1 MAQHVI
7 EARNLQKG
15 FDNNPVLKGVN
26 FTLKAGEV
34 HALVG
39 QNGAGKSTL
48 VKLLNG
54 YHQRD
59 GGTVQLFGE
68 PCHFSSPREAQA
80 KGIAMVYQDLSLIP
94 SLSIADNIFLTQ
106 SEHGNPLISNRER
119 ERQAAPFLTALGVN
133 IDPRQKV
140 ESLSVGE
147 QQFVE
152 IAKALAMKA
161 KVLVLDEPTA
171 SLSNNEINE
180 LFKVVNKLKSQG
192 IAIIYITHYLS
203 DIMRICDAVTVLR
216 DGYTVLE
223 TATADTSIDVLVEA
237 MLGKKA
243 NTQLTWA
250 RQVAPANAAQVP
262 LLELRDVSTAML
274 SHVSLKVMPG
284 QVIGLAG
291 LLGSGRTEILEAIY
305 GLTPLTGG
313 EIFVNGKPVSIASPR
328 SAIEKGINMV
338 PEERRSQGLV
348 LDFSVSD
355 NVLMASFERI
365 SNSLFLNKSKG
376 ASIVNDT
383 IKKLGVKT
391 TGMEQSVRFLS
402 GGNQQ
407 KVVIGKCLSTDAKVL
422 LLDDPTFGIDINAKY
437 EIMKIVNQYV
447 AQGNGVIFVS
457 SEYAEVGSFCDVI
470 YVVNKGRI
478 VRQFSEQ
485 PMSEEQLLAAV
496 Q

>member
-1 MAQHVI
+1 MDVNAI
-7 EARNLQKG
+7 EARRLKKG
-15 FDNNPVLKGVN
+15 FDGNPVLKDVN

-48 VKLLNG
+48 VKLING
-54 YHQRD
+54 FHQRD
-59 GGTVQLFGE
+59 GGEIRFFGE
-68 PCHFSSPREAQA
+68 ECHFATPKEAQA

-94 SLSIADNIFLTQ
+94 SLSVADNVFLTHSQ
-106 SEHGNPLISNRER
+106 PRSALISNRER
-119 ERQAAPFLTALGVN
+119 VRQTQPILAMLGID
-133 IDPRQKV
+133 IDPRRKV
-140 ESLSVGE
+140 ETLSVGE
-147 QQFVE
+147 QQFIE
-152 IAKALAMKA
+152 IAKAMAMDA
-161 KVLVLDEPTA
+161 RILVLDEPTA
-171 SLSNNEINE
+171 SLSNNEINA
-180 LFKVVNKLKSQG
+180 LFAVIEKLKSRG
-192 IAIIYITHYLS
+192 ISIIYITHYIS

-223 TATADTSIDVLVEA
+223 TQTINTSIDALVEA
-237 MLGKKA
+237 MLGSK
-243 NTQLTWA
+243 TDTDFIWD
-250 RQVAPANAAQVP
+250 RPVTFTTETVP
-262 LLELRDVSTAML
+262 LLELCNVTTRDLHA
-274 SHVSLKVMPG
+274 VSLRVMPG
-284 QVIGLAG
+284 QVVGLAG

-305 GLTPLTGG
+305 GLTPIQSG
-313 EIFVNGKPVSIASPR
+313 EVKVNGRAVNIHSPR
-328 SAIEKGINMV
+328 QAIENGINMV

-348 LDFSVSD
+348 LDFSVED
-355 NVLMASFERI
+355 NVLMASFDRI
-365 SNSLFLNKSKG
+365 SRSMVLDKAKG
-376 ASIVNDT
+376 QSMVEAT

-391 TGMEQSVRFLS
+391 TGVSQPVRFLS

-457 SEYAEVGSFCDVI
+457 SEYAEIGSFCDVI

-478 VRQFSEQ
+478 VRHFSGQRMTEDA
-485 PMSEEQLLAAV
+485 LLAAV

>member
-1 MAQHVI
+1 MEVNAI
-7 EARNLQKG
+7 EARRLKKG
-15 FDNNPVLKGVN
+15 FDGNPVLKEVN
-26 FTLKAGEV
+26 FTLKTGEV

-48 VKLLNG
+48 VKLING
-54 YHQRD
+54 FHQRD
-59 GGTVQLFGE
+59 GGEIRLFGE
-68 PCHFSSPREAQA
+68 QSHFATPKEAQA

-94 SLSIADNIFLTQ
+94 SLSVADNIFLTHSQ
-106 SEHGNPLISNRER
+106 RSALISNRDR
-119 ERQAAPFLTALGVN
+119 VRQAEPILATLGVD

-140 ESLSVGE
+140 ETLSVGE
-147 QQFVE
+147 QQFIE
-152 IAKALAMKA
+152 IAKAMAMDA
-161 KVLVLDEPTA
+161 RILVLDEPTA
-171 SLSNNEINE
+171 SLSNNEINA
-180 LFKVVNKLKSQG
+180 LFTVIRNLKSKG
-192 IAIIYITHYLS
+192 ISIIYITHYMS

-216 DGYTVLE
+216 DGYSVLE
-223 TATADTSIDVLVEA
+223 TQTADTSVDALVEA
-237 MLGKKA
+237 MLGSK
-243 NTQLTWA
+243 TDTDFVWE
-250 RQVAPANAAQVP
+250 RPATSTPETVP
-262 LLELRDVSTAML
+262 LLELCNVTTCDL
-274 SHVSLKVMPG
+274 DDVSLKVMPG
-284 QVIGLAG
+284 QVVGLAG

-305 GLTPLTGG
+305 GLTPIQSG
-313 EIFVNGKPVSIASPR
+313 EVRVNGQVVNIHSPR
-328 SAIEKGINMV
+328 QAIESGINMV

-348 LDFSVSD
+348 LDFSVED
-355 NVLMASFERI
+355 NVLMASFDRI
-365 SNSLFLNKSKG
+365 SRSMVLDKAKG
-376 ASIVNDT
+376 QSMVEDT

-391 TGMEQSVRFLS
+391 TGVSQPVRFLS

-478 VRQFSEQ
+478 VRHFSGQ
-485 PMSEEQLLAAV
+485 RMTEEALLAAV

>member
-1 MAQHVI
+1 MEVNAI
-7 EARNLQKG
+7 EARRLKKG
-15 FDNNPVLKGVN
+15 FDGNPVLKEVN
-26 FTLKAGEV
+26 FTLKTGEV

-48 VKLLNG
+48 VKLING
-54 YHQRD
+54 FHQRD
-59 GGTVQLFGE
+59 GGEIRLFGE
-68 PCHFSSPREAQA
+68 ESYFATPKDAQA

-94 SLSIADNIFLTQ
+94 SLSVADNIFLTHSQ
-106 SEHGNPLISNRER
+106 QRSALISNRDR
-119 ERQAAPFLTALGVN
+119 VRQAEPILATLGVD

-147 QQFVE
+147 QQFIE
-152 IAKALAMKA
+152 IAKAMAMDA
-161 KVLVLDEPTA
+161 RILVLDEPTA
-171 SLSNNEINE
+171 SLSNNEINA
-180 LFKVVNKLKSQG
+180 LFAVIEKLKSRD
-192 IAIIYITHYLS
+192 ISIIYITHYMS

-223 TATADTSIDVLVEA
+223 TQTADTSVDALVEA
-237 MLGKKA
+237 MLGSK
-243 NTQLTWA
+243 TDTDFIWD
-250 RQVAPANAAQVP
+250 RPATSTSETVP
-262 LLELRDVSTAML
+262 LLELCNVTTCDLDA
-274 SHVSLKVMPG
+274 VSLKVMPG
-284 QVIGLAG
+284 QVVGLAG

-305 GLTPLTGG
+305 GLTPIQSG
-313 EIFVNGKPVSIASPR
+313 EVRVNGRAVKIHSPR
-328 SAIEKGINMV
+328 QAIENGINMV

-348 LDFSVSD
+348 LDFSVED
-355 NVLMASFERI
+355 NVLMASFDRI
-365 SNSLFLNKSKG
+365 SRSMVLNKAKG
-376 ASIVNDT
+376 QSMVEAT

-391 TGMEQSVRFLS
+391 TGVSQPVRFLS

-478 VRQFSEQ
+478 VRHFSGQRMTEDA
-485 PMSEEQLLAAV
+485 LLAAV

>member
-1 MAQHVI
+1 MEVNAI
-7 EARNLQKG
+7 EARRLKKG
-15 FDNNPVLKGVN
+15 FDGNPVLKEVN
-26 FTLKAGEV
+26 FTLKTGEV

-48 VKLLNG
+48 VKLING
-54 YHQRD
+54 FHQRD
-59 GGTVQLFGE
+59 GGEIRLFGE
-68 PCHFSSPREAQA
+68 ESYFATPKDAQA

-94 SLSIADNIFLTQ
+94 SLSVADNIFLTHSQ
-106 SEHGNPLISNRER
+106 QRSALISNRER
-119 ERQAAPFLTALGVN
+119 VRQAEPILATLGVD

-147 QQFVE
+147 QQFIE
-152 IAKALAMKA
+152 IAKAMAMDA
-161 KVLVLDEPTA
+161 RILVLDEPTA
-171 SLSNNEINE
+171 SLSNNEINA
-180 LFKVVNKLKSQG
+180 LFAVIEKLKSRG
-192 IAIIYITHYLS
+192 ISIIYITHYMS

-223 TATADTSIDVLVEA
+223 TQTADTSVDALVEA
-237 MLGKKA
+237 MLGSK
-243 NTQLTWA
+243 TDTDFIWD
-250 RQVAPANAAQVP
+250 RPATSTAETVP
-262 LLELRDVSTAML
+262 LLELCNVTTCDLDA
-274 SHVSLKVMPG
+274 VSLKVMPG
-284 QVIGLAG
+284 QVVGLAG

-305 GLTPLTGG
+305 GLTPIQSG
-313 EIFVNGKPVSIASPR
+313 EVRVNGRAVNIHSPR
-328 SAIEKGINMV
+328 QAIENGINMV

-348 LDFSVSD
+348 LDFSVED
-355 NVLMASFERI
+355 NVLMASFDRI
-365 SNSLFLNKSKG
+365 SRSMVLDKAKG
-376 ASIVNDT
+376 QSMVEAT

-391 TGMEQSVRFLS
+391 TGVSQPVRFLS

-478 VRQFSEQ
+478 VRHFSGQRMTEDA
-485 PMSEEQLLAAV
+485 LLAAV

>member
-1 MAQHVI
+1 MEVNAI
-7 EARNLQKG
+7 EARRLKKG
-15 FDNNPVLKGVN
+15 FDGNPVLKEVN
-26 FTLKAGEV
+26 FTLKTGEV

-48 VKLLNG
+48 VKLING
-54 YHQRD
+54 FHQRD
-59 GGTVQLFGE
+59 GGEIRLFGE
-68 PCHFSSPREAQA
+68 ESYFATPKDAQA

-94 SLSIADNIFLTQ
+94 SLSVADNIFLTHSQ
-106 SEHGNPLISNRER
+106 QRSALISNRDR
-119 ERQAAPFLTALGVN
+119 VRQAEPILATLGVD

-147 QQFVE
+147 QQFIE
-152 IAKALAMKA
+152 IAKAMAMDA
-161 KVLVLDEPTA
+161 RILVLDEPTA
-171 SLSNNEINE
+171 SLSNNEINA
-180 LFKVVNKLKSQG
+180 LFAVIEKLKSRG
-192 IAIIYITHYLS
+192 ISIIYITHYMS

-223 TATADTSIDVLVEA
+223 TQTADTSVDALVEA
-237 MLGKKA
+237 MLGSK
-243 NTQLTWA
+243 TDTDFIWD
-250 RQVAPANAAQVP
+250 RPATSTSETVP
-262 LLELRDVSTAML
+262 LLELCNVTTCDLDA
-274 SHVSLKVMPG
+274 VSLKVMPG
-284 QVIGLAG
+284 QVVGLAG

-305 GLTPLTGG
+305 GLTPIQSG
-313 EIFVNGKPVSIASPR
+313 EVRVNGRAVNIHSPR
-328 SAIEKGINMV
+328 QAIENGINMV

-348 LDFSVSD
+348 LDFSVED
-355 NVLMASFERI
+355 NVLMASFDRI
-365 SNSLFLNKSKG
+365 SRSMVLNKAKG
-376 ASIVNDT
+376 QSMVEAT

-391 TGMEQSVRFLS
+391 TGVSQPVRFLS

-478 VRQFSEQ
+478 VRHFSGQRMTEDA
-485 PMSEEQLLAAV
+485 LLAAV

>member
-1 MAQHVI
+1 MEVNAI
-7 EARNLQKG
+7 EARRLKKG
-15 FDNNPVLKGVN
+15 FDGNPVLKEVN

-48 VKLLNG
+48 VKLING
-54 YHQRD
+54 FHQRD
-59 GGTVQLFGE
+59 GGEIRLFGKE
-68 PCHFSSPREAQA
+68 SHFATPKDAQA

-94 SLSIADNIFLTQ
+94 SLSVADNIFLTHSNQ
-106 SEHGNPLISNRER
+106 RSALISNRER
-119 ERQAAPFLTALGVN
+119 VRQAEPILATLGVD
-133 IDPRQKV
+133 IDPRQKI
-140 ESLSVGE
+140 ETLSVGE
-147 QQFVE
+147 QQFIE
-152 IAKALAMKA
+152 IAKAMAMDA
-161 KVLVLDEPTA
+161 RILVLDEPTA
-171 SLSNNEINE
+171 SLSNNEINA
-180 LFKVVNKLKSQG
+180 LFTVIRNLKSRG
-192 IAIIYITHYLS
+192 ISIIYITHYMS

-223 TATADTSIDVLVEA
+223 TQTADTSVDALVEA
-237 MLGKKA
+237 MLGSK
-243 NTQLTWA
+243 TDTDFIWD
-250 RQVAPANAAQVP
+250 RPATSTSETVP
-262 LLELRDVSTAML
+262 LLELRDVTTCDLDA
-274 SHVSLKVMPG
+274 VSLKVMPG
-284 QVIGLAG
+284 QVVGLAG

-305 GLTPLTGG
+305 GLTPIQSG
-313 EIFVNGKPVSIASPR
+313 EVRVNGRTANIHSPR
-328 SAIEKGINMV
+328 QAIENGINMV

-348 LDFSVSD
+348 LDFSVED
-355 NVLMASFERI
+355 NVLMASFDRI
-365 SNSLFLNKSKG
+365 SRSMVLDKAKG
-376 ASIVNDT
+376 QSMVEET
-383 IKKLGVKT
+383 IKRLGVKT
-391 TGMEQSVRFLS
+391 TGVSQPVRFLS

-478 VRQFSEQ
+478 VRHFSGQ
-485 PMSEEQLLAAV
+485 RMTEEALLAAV

>member
-59 GGTVQLFGE
+59 GGTVHLFGE

-106 SEHGNPLISNRER
+106 NEQTTPLISNRER
-119 ERQAAPFLTALGVN
+119 ERQAAPFLAALGVN

-161 KVLVLDEPTA
+161 KILVLDEPTA

-237 MLGKKA
+237 MLGQKA

-250 RQVAPANAAQVP
+250 RQIVPDNSASVP

-376 ASIVNDT
+376 ESIVNDT

-391 TGMEQSVRFLS
+391 TGMDQSVRFLS

>member
-1 MAQHVI
+1 MEVNAI
-7 EARNLQKG
+7 EARRLKKG
-15 FDNNPVLKGVN
+15 FDGNPVLKEVN
-26 FTLKAGEV
+26 FTLKTGEV

-48 VKLLNG
+48 VKLING
-54 YHQRD
+54 FHQRD
-59 GGTVQLFGE
+59 GGEIRLFGE
-68 PCHFSSPREAQA
+68 ESYFATPKDAQA

-94 SLSIADNIFLTQ
+94 SLSVADNIFLTHSQ
-106 SEHGNPLISNRER
+106 QRSALISNRDR
-119 ERQAAPFLTALGVN
+119 VRQAEPILATLGVD

-147 QQFVE
+147 QQFIE
-152 IAKALAMKA
+152 IAKAMAMDA
-161 KVLVLDEPTA
+161 RILVLDEPTA
-171 SLSNNEINE
+171 SLSNNEINA
-180 LFKVVNKLKSQG
+180 LFAVIEKLKSRG
-192 IAIIYITHYLS
+192 ISIIYITHYMS

-223 TATADTSIDVLVEA
+223 TQMADTSVDALVEA
-237 MLGKKA
+237 MLGSK
-243 NTQLTWA
+243 TDTDFIWD
-250 RQVAPANAAQVP
+250 RPATSTSETVP
-262 LLELRDVSTAML
+262 LLELCNVTTCDLDA
-274 SHVSLKVMPG
+274 VSLKVMPG
-284 QVIGLAG
+284 QVVGLAG

-305 GLTPLTGG
+305 GLTPIQSG
-313 EIFVNGKPVSIASPR
+313 EVRVNGRAVKIHSPR
-328 SAIEKGINMV
+328 QAIENGINMV

-348 LDFSVSD
+348 LDSSVED
-355 NVLMASFERI
+355 NVLMASFDRI
-365 SNSLFLNKSKG
+365 SRSMVLNKAKG
-376 ASIVNDT
+376 QSMVEAT

-391 TGMEQSVRFLS
+391 TGVTQPVRFLS

-478 VRQFSEQ
+478 VRHFSGQRMTEDA
-485 PMSEEQLLAAV
+485 LLAAV

>member
-1 MAQHVI
+1 MEVNAI
-7 EARNLQKG
+7 EARRLKKG
-15 FDNNPVLKGVN
+15 FDGNPVLKEVN

-48 VKLLNG
+48 VKLING
-54 YHQRD
+54 FHQRD
-59 GGTVQLFGE
+59 GGEIRLFGE
-68 PCHFSSPREAQA
+68 ASAFATPKEAQA

-94 SLSIADNIFLTQ
+94 SLSVADNIFLTHSKQ
-106 SEHGNPLISNRER
+106 RSALISNRER
-119 ERQAAPFLTALGVN
+119 VRQAEPILATLGVD

-140 ESLSVGE
+140 ETLSVGE

-152 IAKALAMKA
+152 IAKAMAMDA
-161 KVLVLDEPTA
+161 RILVLDEPTA
-171 SLSNNEINE
+171 SLSNNEINA
-180 LFKVVNKLKSQG
+180 LFAVIKNLKSRG
-192 IAIIYITHYLS
+192 ISIIYITHYMS

-223 TATADTSIDVLVEA
+223 TQTADTSVDALVEA
-237 MLGKKA
+237 MLGSKTDTA
-243 NTQLTWA
+243 FVWD
-250 RQVAPANAAQVP
+250 RPAASHSATVP
-262 LLELRDVSTAML
+262 LLELRDVTTADL
-274 SHVSLKVMPG
+274 DAVSLKVMPG
-284 QVIGLAG
+284 QVVGLAG

-305 GLTPLTGG
+305 GLTPVLSG
-313 EIFVNGKPVSIASPR
+313 EVRVNGQPVKIHSPR
-328 SAIEKGINMV
+328 QAIENGINMV

-348 LDFSVSD
+348 LDFSVED
-355 NVLMASFERI
+355 NVLMASFDRI
-365 SNSLFLNKSKG
+365 SRSMVLDKAKG
-376 ASIVNDT
+376 QSMVEDT
-383 IKKLGVKT
+383 IQKLGVKT
-391 TGMEQSVRFLS
+391 TGVSQPVRFLS

-478 VRQFSEQ
+478 VRHFSGQRMTEDA
-485 PMSEEQLLAAV
+485 LLAAV

>member
-1 MAQHVI
+1 MEVNAI
-7 EARNLQKG
+7 EARRLKKG
-15 FDNNPVLKGVN
+15 FDGNPVLKEVN
-26 FTLKAGEV
+26 FTLKTGEV

-48 VKLLNG
+48 VKLING
-54 YHQRD
+54 FHQRD
-59 GGTVQLFGE
+59 GGEIRLFGE
-68 PCHFSSPREAQA
+68 ESYFATPKDAQA

-94 SLSIADNIFLTQ
+94 SLSVADNIFLTHSQ
-106 SEHGNPLISNRER
+106 QRSALISNRDR
-119 ERQAAPFLTALGVN
+119 VRQAEPILATLGVD

-147 QQFVE
+147 QQFIE
-152 IAKALAMKA
+152 IAKAMAMDA
-161 KVLVLDEPTA
+161 RILVLDEPTA
-171 SLSNNEINE
+171 SLSNNEINA
-180 LFKVVNKLKSQG
+180 LFAVIEKLKSRG
-192 IAIIYITHYLS
+192 ISIIYITHYMS

-223 TATADTSIDVLVEA
+223 TQTADTSVDALVEA
-237 MLGKKA
+237 MLGSK
-243 NTQLTWA
+243 TDTDFIWD
-250 RQVAPANAAQVP
+250 RPATSTSETVP
-262 LLELRDVSTAML
+262 LLELCNVTTCDLDA
-274 SHVSLKVMPG
+274 VSLKVMPG
-284 QVIGLAG
+284 QVVGLAG

-305 GLTPLTGG
+305 GLTPIQSG
-313 EIFVNGKPVSIASPR
+313 EVRVNGRAVKIHSPR
-328 SAIEKGINMV
+328 QAIENGINMV

-348 LDFSVSD
+348 LDFSVED
-355 NVLMASFERI
+355 NVLMASFDRI
-365 SNSLFLNKSKG
+365 SRSMVLNKAKG
-376 ASIVNDT
+376 QSMVEAT

-391 TGMEQSVRFLS
+391 TGVSQPVRFLS

-478 VRQFSEQ
+478 VRHFSGQRMTEDA
-485 PMSEEQLLAAV
+485 LLAAV

>member
-1 MAQHVI
+1 MDTLAI
-7 EARNLQKG
+7 EVRKIKKG
-15 FDNNPVLKGVN
+15 FDGNPVLKDVN

-48 VKLLNG
+48 VKLING

-59 GGTVQLFGE
+59 GGDIKVFGKASRFASPKQAQLE
-68 PCHFSSPREAQA
+68 
-80 KGIAMVYQDLSLIP
+80 GISMVYQDLSLIP
-94 SLSIADNIFLTQ
+94 SLSVADNIFLTEQ
-106 SEHGNPLISNRER
+106 SKKSALISNRER
-119 ERQAAPFLTALGVN
+119 VKRAKPFLDMLDVD
-133 IDPRQKV
+133 ISPSQKV
-140 ESLSVGE
+140 ETLSVGE
-147 QQFVE
+147 QQFIE
-152 IAKALAMKA
+152 IAKALAMNA

-171 SLSNNEINE
+171 SLSNNEIND
-180 LFKVVNKLKSQG
+180 LFKVITTLKEKG
-192 IAIIYITHYLS
+192 ISIIYITHYLS

-223 TATADTSIDVLVEA
+223 TQTKNTTIDELVEA
-237 MLGKKA
+237 MLGNKTST
-243 NTQLTWA
+243 NLTWE
-250 RQVAPANAAQVP
+250 RQALANEQVP
-262 LLELRDVSTAML
+262 LLELQNVSTAEL
-274 SHVSLKVMPG
+274 DNVSLTVMPG
-284 QVIGLAG
+284 QVVGLAG

-305 GLTPLTGG
+305 GLTPLTKGKLL
-313 EIFVNGKPVSIASPR
+313 VNGKEVKISSPR
-328 SAIEKGINMV
+328 HAIETGINMV
-338 PEERRSQGLV
+338 PEDRRSQGLV
-348 LDFSVSD
+348 LDFSVED
-355 NVLMASFERI
+355 NVLMASFDRI
-365 SNSLFLNKSKG
+365 SRSMVLDKSKG
-376 ASIVNDT
+376 QLIVENA

-391 TGMEQSVRFLS
+391 TGASQSVRFLS

-407 KVVIGKCLSTDAKVL
+407 KVVIGKCLSTDAKIL

-478 VRQFSEQ
+478 VNHYSGQRMTED
-485 PMSEEQLLAAV
+485 QLLAAV